1 MTEPIFR
8 LLTLLV
14 IVSAL
19 TISGYYR
26 KRADH
31 CGGNASRWKEGRLSA
46 VMLRLPAFLAFLVLF
61 AYIAHPPWLDWA
73 RMGLPD
79 SVRWFAAGT
88 STATVGVLYW
98 VFSSLGA
105 NVTDTVVVRPD
116 ARMVTHGPY
125 RWIRHPLYTF
135 GSLLWLNLSL
145 LADLWGFVPF
155 LAFSWILL
163 ARRTR
168 LEEKELL
175 LQFGEEYRRYMD
187 RTGRYLPR
195 LRGPAV

>member
-1 MTEPIFR
+1 MIEPIFR
-8 LLTLLV
+8 LLTVLV

-19 TISGYYR
+19 TISGYFR
-26 KRADH
+26 KRADY
-31 CGGNASRWKEGRLSA
+31 CGGKASRSKEGRFFA
-46 VMLRLPAFLAFLVLF
+46 VLLRLPAFLAFLLLF
-61 AYIAHPPWLDWA
+61 TYVAHPPWLDWA

-79 SVRWFAAGT
+79 SVRWFAAAA
-88 STATVGVLYW
+88 SAATVGALYW
-98 VFSSLGA
+98 VFSSLGR
-105 NVTDTVVVRPD
+105 NVTDTVVVRPE
-116 ARMVTHGPY
+116 ARMVAHGPY

-145 LADLWGFVPF
+145 LTDLWVFVPF

-163 ARRTR
+163 NRRTQ

-175 LQFGEEYRRYMD
+175 LHFGEEYGRYMA